1 MKGRVTMIVHWLGWI
16 GVILTVL
23 SFGTWLLRKKGCRE
37 KKLLQQFRGKRH
49 HQWGEGMLLVAL
61 IHGVLSIL
69 FFHHLCKKKVLTG
82 ILAFLAAFCLK
93 KTAEKRK
100 QLGGKWLRYHRIAAV
115 ALLPLLALHV
125 LFSLFGGR

>member
-1 MKGRVTMIVHWLGWI
+1 MIVHWLGWI

-93 KTAEKRK
+93 MTAEKRK
-100 QLGGKWLRYHRIAAV
+100 QLGGKWLQYHRIAAV
-115 ALLPLLALHV
+115 ALIPSLALHV